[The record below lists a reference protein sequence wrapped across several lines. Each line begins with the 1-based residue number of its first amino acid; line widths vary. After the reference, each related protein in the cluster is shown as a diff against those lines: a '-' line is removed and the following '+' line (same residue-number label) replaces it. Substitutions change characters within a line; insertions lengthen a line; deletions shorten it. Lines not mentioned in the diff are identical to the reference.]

1 VSTVTPDLSQLKST
15 LKSVWMAG
23 DFGQIASFNVN
34 AGQQFVANTQIKPGD
49 RILDVACGTDNVS
62 LPAARAGGMVTGVD
76 IAPNLL
82 EQARNRAAA
91 EKLNIRFDEG
101 DAEDLPYGNGEF
113 DIVLTMFGAIF
124 APRPE
129 QVAEELVR
137 VCRPGG
143 LIAMGNWT
151 PEGFVGKTSRLMS
164 KFVPLPPGITPP
176 VLWGD
181 EQVVRQRLSKGIS
194 RLTLTRRNLQFK
206 YPFSPKEVVKLF
218 RQYSGPSKMAFAKL
232 DEAGQQ
238 ELASALQGLWEEHN
252 TATDGTVNVTAEYL
266 DVRAIRA

>member
-1 VSTVTPDLSQLKST
+1 
-15 LKSVWMAG
+15 
-23 DFGQIASFNVN
+23 
-34 AGQQFVANTQIKPGD
+34 
-49 RILDVACGTDNVS
+49 
-62 LPAARAGGMVTGVD
+62 
-76 IAPNLL
+76 
-82 EQARNRAAA
+82 
-91 EKLNIRFDEG
+91 
-101 DAEDLPYGNGEF
+101 
-113 DIVLTMFGAIF
+113 
-124 APRPE
+124 
-129 QVAEELVR
+129 
-137 VCRPGG
+137 
-143 LIAMGNWT
+143 MGNWT

-181 EQVVRQRLSKGIS
+181 EQVVRQRFSKGIS

-218 RQYSGPSKMAFAKL
+218 RQHSGPSKVAFAKL